1 MKQINVKLFHSF
13 KSVLI
18 KSLLV
23 VLLHVQINLV
33 LKLKLCQTNNL
44 LKNHTRQLLKNLKN
58 EIYTQ
63 DKIWDANL
71 VNRKLISKY
80 NKGLQVLLCVI
91 DVFSKYAQVFNL
103 KDKKVLQLVMPIKK
117 VQVSLIATQTKYG
130 QTKVAS
136 FTIDG

>member
-1 MKQINVKLFHSF
+1 MIWLFQILRIYREEHLLIKYYLEKYLILLKTQNMKQINVKLFQSF

-91 DVFSKYAQVFNL
+91 DVFSKYA
-103 KDKKVLQLVMPIKK
+103 
-117 VQVSLIATQTKYG
+117 
-130 QTKVAS
+130 
-136 FTIDG
+136 

>member
-1 MKQINVKLFHSF
+1 MIWLFQILRIYREEHLLIKYYLEKYLILLKTQIMKQVNVKLFQSF

-18 KSLLV
+18 KRLLV

-71 VNRKLISKY
+71 VDRQLISKY
-80 NKGLQVLLCVI
+80 NEGLQLLSCVI
-91 DVFSKYAQVFNL
+91 DVFSKYA
-103 KDKKVLQLVMPIKK
+103 
-117 VQVSLIATQTKYG
+117 
-130 QTKVAS
+130 
-136 FTIDG
+136 